1 MWEIVSQSDI
11 ASGNQLNTVTKIL
24 EARKNLCLDLCSIQG
39 DPLLASIYL
48 WPVKAIKFDLITS
61 SNSGSEYVAIA
72 TIQKRIANESALS
85 LDNAWLGR
93 IVA

>member
-11 ASGNQLNTVTKIL
+11 ASGNQLNTKIL
-24 EARKNLCLDLCSIQG
+24 EARKNLCLDLCSIKG

-48 WPVKAIKFDLITS
+48 WPVKAINFDLIIS

-72 TIQKRIANESALS
+72 TIQKRALS
-85 LDNAWLGR
+85 LGNAWLGR
-93 IVA
+93 VVA